1 MKTSKTVVAVLF
13 LFAAAMVSVADLALA
28 WIAAGAKREGLRLRR
43 GVNLLQSSTP
53 RQSSCTMPTIWSGAS
68 GTGPGASETSGW
80 GQDKGVFWG
89 EAKEGT
95 TKWVNVY

>member
-43 GVNLLQSSTP
+43 GVNLLQKLDTSAVVLHDAHDMVWGIGDRP
-53 RQSSCTMPTIWSGAS
+53 RGIGDFRVGA
-68 GTGPGASETSGW
+68 
-80 GQDKGVFWG
+80 GQRCVLG
-89 EAKEGT
+89 
-95 TKWVNVY
+95 